1 MLVDQGTKSGQTRHP
16 CSSSYI
22 AHCGASASLHLKPQ
36 TSSAWSNRNCHKSIE
51 ASRGDTPRCGHLAA
65 APTRNPQELHRT
77 LTWRRSEISSWPAAL
92 RSRHLEPK
100 YTQRTEIH
108 CHSTGTQQTLMFL
121 AIFQWRIPLLNFRQK
136 KGLQHLGSGTMA
148 STSLAPQCGFP
159 MPILAAKAILSK
171 IDCKKIASGSQESI
185 WGRDNAAPSSR

>member
-100 YTQRTEIH
+100 YTQRTEIQD
-108 CHSTGTQQTLMFL
+108 HSAGTQQTLMFL
-121 AIFQWRIPLLNFRQK
+121 AIFQWRIAWLTFGKKKVTTSWEWHDGIHFTCASMWFSHANSDWPGNPLKNWF
-136 KGLQHLGSGTMA
+136 
-148 STSLAPQCGFP
+148 
-159 MPILAAKAILSK
+159 
-171 IDCKKIASGSQESI
+171 
-185 WGRDNAAPSSR
+185 